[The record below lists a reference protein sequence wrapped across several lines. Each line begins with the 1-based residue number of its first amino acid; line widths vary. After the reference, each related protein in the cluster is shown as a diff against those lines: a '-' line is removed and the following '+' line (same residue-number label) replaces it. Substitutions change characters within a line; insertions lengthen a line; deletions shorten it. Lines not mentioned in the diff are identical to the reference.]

1 MKGMLKRST
10 IVILASF
17 IVVFQVAPFFWQ
29 IVTSLKMDKD
39 LSSLPPIFP
48 NEVTWLHYQN
58 IFQNTDFYKYILNSS
73 VIAVVVT
80 LLCLFLGSLAAYSL
94 ARLPIKGKG
103 FILLLFLST
112 SMFPQIA
119 VVTPLY
125 NLIKQLGLYNTHAGL
140 VLSYMLFGLPL
151 SVLLLYGFFR
161 NIPYEIEEAAYMD
174 GCGYFRTYWQVC
186 LPLMAPGLVT
196 AGLLVFISSWNEFLF
211 AITFTNNIDA
221 QTIPVGIAMLPQ
233 MFFVPWGDTAAT
245 SILVTLPL
253 IILVLIFEKKLTKGI
268 MGGAVKG

>member
-1 MKGMLKRST
+1 MKVTIKRSPVH
-10 IVILASF
+10 IFAF
-17 IVVFQVAPFFWQ
+17 CIVVFQLAPFLWQ
-29 IVTSLKMDKD
+29 IITSFKLDKD

-48 NEVTWLHYQN
+48 NKITWLHYQN
-58 IFQNTDFYKYILNSS
+58 IFQNTSFYKYIVNSS
-73 VIAVVVT
+73 VVAVCVT

-103 FILLLFLST
+103 LILLLFLST

-119 VVTPLY
+119 VITPLY
-125 NLIKQLGLYNTHAGL
+125 NLIKDLGMYNSYMGL
-140 VLSYMLFGLPL
+140 IFSYMLFGLPL

-161 NIPYEIEEAAYMD
+161 NIPNEIEEAAYMD
-174 GCGYFRTYWQVC
+174 GCGFFRTYWQVC

-196 AGLLVFISSWNEFLF
+196 AGLLVFIASWNEFLF
-211 AITFTNNIDA
+211 AITFTNSIDA
-221 QTIPVGIAMLPQ
+221 QTIPVGIAMMPQ

-253 IILVLIFEKKLTKGI
+253 ILLVLIFEKKLTKGI